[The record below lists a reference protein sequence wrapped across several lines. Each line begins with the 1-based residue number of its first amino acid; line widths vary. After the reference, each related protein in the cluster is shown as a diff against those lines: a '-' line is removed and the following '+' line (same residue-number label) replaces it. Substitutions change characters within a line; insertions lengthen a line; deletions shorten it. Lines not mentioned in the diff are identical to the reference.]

1 MSKKTKGGASSL
13 MNSIMTILAIIVLAV
28 IGYFIWYRWF
38 SGVNNLSGSQV
49 NLNTIV
55 PPPPI
60 LVSTLSTPKSTR
72 YSYSI
77 WIYVNTWKNS
87 TKNVIFSRYNDIVV
101 YLDSTS
107 AVLKCIINPQYPPSA
122 DATAITTLSNVIELS
137 KVDTAKSPPITITSN
152 FPIQKWVCVTFVID
166 NQTVDI
172 YLDGKMV
179 KSLAISQ
186 VNPDDK
192 SNIYY
197 GYGAGFDTVVSGFK
211 RWPTPIDPQSVW
223 NYYTSGN
230 GSSALSNPSGYH
242 AVINITSN
250 NAPSSQIKLF

>member
-13 MNSIMTILAIIVLAV
+13 MNSIMTILAIIVLAI

-49 NLNTIV
+49 NLKTIV
-55 PPPPI
+55 APPPI
-60 LVSTLSTPKSTR
+60 LVSTLTTPKSTR

-77 WIYVNTWKNS
+77 WIYVNTWNVS
-87 TKNVIFSRYNDIVV
+87 TKNVIFSRYKDIVL
-101 YLDSTS
+101 YLDNTS
-107 AVLKCIINPQYPPSA
+107 AVLKCIINPEYTGEN
-122 DATAITTLSNVIELS
+122 ATTPTTNVLDLT
-137 KVDTAKSPPITITSN
+137 KLNTANSITITSN

-179 KSLAISQ
+179 KSLAINQ
-186 VNPDDK
+186 VNPDDI

-197 GYGAGFDTVVSGFK
+197 GYGPGFDTVVSGFK
-211 RWPTPIDPQSVW
+211 RWAIPIDPQSVW

-230 GSSALSNPSGYH
+230 GSSALSDPSGYH